1 MAALCATDAKCI
13 ADAKKMVEDKELYV
27 NLLVI
32 RKNFKIVAET
42 ILQLEERG
50 MSLIDSTKLVQ
61 DLRTSLNN
69 VSGEIANAVKE

>member
-1 MAALCATDAKCI
+1 
-13 ADAKKMVEDKELYV
+13 MVEDKELYV

-69 VSGEIANAVKE
+69 VSEEIGNAVKEKLNFLRVRKIS